1 MDNKRFIEILSER
14 VSLDKERTSRVIAQL
29 CEVISETV
37 VEEDCVVIPSFG
49 CFEPKKKLERVVVHP
64 SSGKKL
70 LVPPR
75 LTLGFKPSTLLKNE
89 IKGK

>member
-14 VSLDKERTSRVIAQL
+14 VGLDKGDTSKVIGQL
-29 CEVISETV
+29 CEIISETV
-37 VEEDCVVIPSFG
+37 VQEDCVVVPSFG
-49 CFEPKKKLERVVVHP
+49 NFEPKKKLERVVVHP

-89 IKGK
+89 IKGM

>member
-1 MDNKRFIEILSER
+1 MDNKRFIDILSDR
-14 VSLDKERTSRVIAQL
+14 TGFDKERTSKIIGDL

-37 VEEDCVVIPSFG
+37 MQEDCVVVPSFG
-49 CFEPKKKLERVVVHP
+49 CFEPKKKMERVVIHP
-64 SSGKKL
+64 STGKKL

-89 IKGK
+89 VK

>member
-14 VSLDKERTSRVIAQL
+14 TGLDKERTTRIIDDL

-37 VEEDCVVIPSFG
+37 VQEDCVVVPAFG
-49 CFEPKKKLERVVVHP
+49 SFEPKKKLERVVVHP

-75 LTLGFKPSTLLKNE
+75 LTLGFKPSTMLKND
-89 IKGK
+89 IK

>member
-14 VSLDKERTSRVIAQL
+14 VGLDKERTSRTISQL

-37 VEEDCVVIPSFG
+37 VEEDCVVVPSFG
-49 CFEPKKKLERVVVHP
+49 SFEPKKKLERIMVHP

-89 IKGK
+89 IKGR

>member
-14 VSLDKERTSRVIAQL
+14 VGLDKDRTSRVISQL

-37 VEEDCVVIPSFG
+37 VDEDCVVIPSFG
-49 CFEPKKKLERVVVHP
+49 SFEPKKKMERVVVHP

-75 LTLGFKPSTLLKNE
+75 LSLGFKPSTLLKNE
-89 IKGK
+89 VKGK

>member
-14 VSLDKERTSRVIAQL
+14 VGLDKDCTSRVINDL

-37 VEEDCVVIPSFG
+37 VQEDCVVISSFG
-49 CFEPKKKLERVVVHP
+49 SFEPKKKMERIVMHP

-89 IKGK
+89 IKEM